1 MERGWRAPLLEGLV
15 LGQLR
20 RLLPRLLPAAAA
32 GHARLGGPCVPSW
45 AAASG
50 DAEPARALGSRQR
63 ELPASGDAEPELELE
78 FGEEGVRDSTTLSV
92 SRPLYEMLRLIEEL
106 CAVLQPNP

>member
-1 MERGWRAPLLEGLV
+1 MKALFLASFDDFFRACFPPPPPAMPASAAPAS
-15 LGQLR
+15 
-20 RLLPRLLPAAAA
+20 LPGPLPAATQS
-32 GHARLGGPCVPSW
+32 R
-45 AAASG
+45 
-50 DAEPARALGSRQR
+50 RAPLGSRQR
-63 ELPASGDAEPELELE
+63 ELLPASGDAEPELELE